1 MSTVLALG
9 GHLLA
14 GGALNDVRQA
24 LEALGDDGIVV
35 THGNGPQV
43 GDELSRSPDLPI
55 HVAVARTQAEIGS
68 ALALGLDAVCVVTH
82 VAVDRDD
89 AAFERPTKPIGP
101 WLSDDPGGDTIHDGE
116 RGWRRVVASPE
127 PLEILELE
135 AIAALAERGLTVVC
149 CGGGGIPVAGGEGV
163 DAVIDKD
170 LASALL
176 GQGLAARRLV
186 VLTDVDAVY
195 RGFRTPDAAPLE
207 RLTAAEAEALLPELP
222 AGSMGPK
229 LRACLR
235 FAQATGGEALITSPA
250 GLACGGGTSVVP

>member
-1 MSTVLALG
+1 VSTVLALG

-14 GGALNDVRQA
+14 GGALDEVRQA
-24 LEALGDDGIVV
+24 LEALGGDAIVV

-43 GDELSRSPDLPI
+43 GDELARSPDVPI

-68 ALALGLDAVCVVTH
+68 ALAVALGTVCVVTH
-82 VAVDRDD
+82 VAVDPDD
-89 AAFERPTKPIGP
+89 AGFERPTKPIGP
-101 WLSDDPGGDTIHDGE
+101 WLSEDPGGDTIHDRE

-127 PLEILELE
+127 PLEILELP
-135 AIAALAERGLTVVC
+135 AIAALADRSVTVVC

-176 GQGLAARRLV
+176 GQGLGAQRLV

-195 RGFRTPDAAPLE
+195 RGFRTPDAAPIE
-207 RLTAAEAEALLPELP
+207 QLTVVEAETLLPDLP

-229 LRACLR
+229 LRACVR
-235 FAQATGGEALITSPA
+235 FVRATGGEALITSPD
-250 GLACGGGTSVVP
+250 GLARGGGTRVVS